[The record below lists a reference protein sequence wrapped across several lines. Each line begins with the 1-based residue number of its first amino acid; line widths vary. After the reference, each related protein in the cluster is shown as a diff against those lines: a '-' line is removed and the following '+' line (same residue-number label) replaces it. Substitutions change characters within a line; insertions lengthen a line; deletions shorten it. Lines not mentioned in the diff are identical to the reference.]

1 MEELFETVKISL
13 TALKANKMRS
23 ALTMLG
29 IVIGVTS
36 VILLVSIG
44 TGLKNYI
51 TKQLEGLGANTLF
64 VFPGE
69 FEIAPAGGGG
79 GGPSGAMPGA
89 GMAASKFTFNHLN
102 DLKGGAQT
110 IKAVMGYTENN
121 GTMRYKGKTHIT
133 QVSGT
138 GPEYPEIRNQ
148 KVILG
153 SFFTPSQYNSAKRV
167 AVLGK
172 SAAEE
177 LFGEENPV
185 GKTFTISDQHY
196 TILGVLEAKGAFGG
210 IDVDDI
216 VLIPVTTAM
225 RQFDMEYIQSLWIQS
240 QSSQTISQT
249 KEEVEKILLK
259 TLKRDEFSVLDTQ
272 SILSVISQVL
282 GVLTAALGGIAAI
295 SLIVGGIG
303 IMNIMLVSVTERTRE
318 IGLRKAVGAT
328 PKNILVQFL
337 IEAVVLSFVGGAIG
351 IFLGSLGA
359 LVINHFIATTVTLWS
374 IILAF
379 GVSALVGIIFGVA
392 PAAKASRLNP
402 IEALRYE

>member
-138 GPEYPEIRNQ
+138 GPKYPEIRNQ